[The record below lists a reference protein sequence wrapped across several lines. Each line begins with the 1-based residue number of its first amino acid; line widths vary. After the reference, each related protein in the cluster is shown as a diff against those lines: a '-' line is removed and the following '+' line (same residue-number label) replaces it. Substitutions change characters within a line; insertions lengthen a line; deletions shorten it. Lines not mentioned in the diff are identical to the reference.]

1 MNRREFL
8 QYSAALSAA
17 TMALPRAPAA
27 EKPAT
32 GEARRQATADNVVL
46 LWMGGGMAHTET
58 FDPKPRVEFDP
69 KMDARRVLTTYPS
82 IPTRMP
88 GVRVCQGLEEIA
100 STLDRATLLR
110 SFVAAR
116 SMEVLNEQVNH
127 LPCQYLFHTGYR
139 PPLNVAAPH
148 LGAVIS
154 RLLGPRNPSIPAF
167 IDIGQAGSATGKAS
181 ADAQSFSSSGFL
193 GGSHGPLSIPEA
205 ARARDVIE
213 PTLKNWRFAQR
224 QQALRELIDASPEEQ
239 SLSTFQRDQ
248 MIEASENAYRFLKS
262 PAAKAFDL
270 QEETADVRKIY
281 DTGGFGRGCLLARR
295 LVEAGSRFVEVHVAF
310 DNATGWDHHSSGHT
324 AVAEMK
330 ALIDRPVAQL
340 IRDLEARGLLNT
352 TLVILASEFGRA
364 SLSAREAVEEP
375 VGDMTR
381 FGLNNH
387 HGGAGACL
395 FWGGGFKRGAVHGAT
410 QDEFPCSVVR
420 DPVFVPDLHATIYFT
435 LGISPQQYFE
445 VERRPFYIT
454 EDGKGEPIR
463 ALLA

>member
-8 QYSAALSAA
+8 HYSAALSAA
-17 TMALPRAPAA
+17 TLAMPRAAVSAPQTAAPAP
-27 EKPAT
+27 KR
-32 GEARRQATADNVVL
+32 GATANNIVL

-58 FDPKPRVEFDP
+58 FDPKPMVAFDP
-69 KMDARRVLTTYPS
+69 EMDARRVLTTYPA
-82 IPTRMP
+82 IPTRMD
-88 GVRVCQGLEEIA
+88 GVQVCEGLEEIA
-100 STLDRATLLR
+100 STMDRATLVR

-116 SMEVLNEQVNH
+116 SLKSLDEQVNH

-154 RLLGPRNPSIPAF
+154 RLLGARNPDIPAF
-167 IDIGQAGSATGKAS
+167 IDIGQASAGGKAA
-181 ADAQSFSSSGFL
+181 ADGQSFSSSGFL
-193 GGSHGPLSIPEA
+193 GGAHGPLSIPDA
-205 ARARDVIE
+205 GRARDVIE
-213 PTLKNWRFAQR
+213 PLLKDWRFTSR
-224 QQALRELIDASPEEQ
+224 QKALREMIAAAHEEQ
-239 SLSTFQRDQ
+239 GLSTFQRDA
-248 MIEASENAYRFLKS
+248 MVEASESAYRFLKS

-270 QEETADVRKIY
+270 AEEPAEVRKRY

-295 LVEAGSRFVEVHVAF
+295 LVEAGSRFVEVQVAF
-310 DNATGWDHHSSGHT
+310 DNARGWDHHSNGHT

-340 IRDLEARGLLNT
+340 IRDLETRGLLDT

-364 SLSAREAVEEP
+364 SLSARFAEAERVENA
-375 VGDMTR
+375 TR

-395 FWGGGFKRGAVHGAT
+395 FWGGGFKRGAVYGST
-410 QDEFPCSVVR
+410 ENVFPCSVATK
-420 DPVFVPDLHATIYFT
+420 PVFVPDLHATIYAT
-435 LGISPQQYFE
+435 LGISPQHYFE
-445 VERRPFYIT
+445 IERRPFYVT

-463 ALLA
+463 DLLA

>member
-1 MNRREFL
+1 MNRRDFL
-8 QYSAALSAA
+8 QYSAALTAA
-17 TMALPRAPAA
+17 TMSLPRSARAGPAPAS
-27 EKPAT
+27 T
-32 GEARRQATADNVVL
+32 ARRATADSVVL

-58 FDPKPRVEFDP
+58 FDPKPMVEFDP
-69 KMDARRVLTTYPS
+69 KLDARRVLTTYPS
-82 IPTRMP
+82 IPTRLE

-100 STLDRATLLR
+100 STLDRATLVR

-116 SMEVLNEQVNH
+116 GMDTLDEQVNH

-154 RLLGPRNPSIPAF
+154 RLLGPRNPNMPAF

-181 ADAQSFSSSGFL
+181 ADAQSFSSSGCL
-193 GGSHGPLSIPEA
+193 GGAYGPLAIPEA

-213 PTLKNWRFAQR
+213 PLLKDWRFTSR
-224 QQALRELIDASPEEQ
+224 QKALRELIAASHEEK

-248 MIEASENAYRFLKS
+248 MIEAGENAYRFLKS

-270 QEETADVRKIY
+270 EEETADVRKIY

-324 AVAEMK
+324 AVATMRS
-330 ALIDRPVAQL
+330 LIDRPVAQL
-340 IRDLEARGLLNT
+340 VRDLERKGLLDT

-364 SLSAREAVEEP
+364 SLSAREAKEEA
-375 VGDMTR
+375 VGDLTR

-395 FWGGGFKRGAVHGAT
+395 FWGGGFKRGALHGAT
-410 QDEFPCSVVR
+410 HDEFPCSVVR
-420 DPVFVPDLHATIYFT
+420 DPVFVPDLHATIYST
-435 LGISPQQYFE
+435 LGISPEHYFE
-445 VERRPFYIT
+445 VERRPFYLT
-454 EDGKGEPIR
+454 EDGKGQPIR